1 MAILLASLPC
11 FSSPSWT
18 PVPFPSRV
26 RGFPCYSLLPL
37 RPPQLLHELL
47 PFCQQNS
54 DERCKFAKR
63 LLLMIRLHLI
73 SDRSLQNNL
82 DRLSVFTDYK
92 ECATRLNS
100 DLFKIKKHIFK
111 ENWSVTI
118 RAGIVSKIWTQNKY
132 VLVFR
137 AVENKILKIPEE

>member
-82 DRLSVFTDYK
+82 DKLSVFTDNK
-92 ECATRLNS
+92 ECATILNN
-100 DLFKIKKHIFK
+100 DFFKNKTPFYGKLISYHKGRYCKQNMNAK
-111 ENWSVTI
+111 QI
-118 RAGIVSKIWTQNKY
+118 RIGFQSSWK
-132 VLVFR
+132 
-137 AVENKILKIPEE
+137 